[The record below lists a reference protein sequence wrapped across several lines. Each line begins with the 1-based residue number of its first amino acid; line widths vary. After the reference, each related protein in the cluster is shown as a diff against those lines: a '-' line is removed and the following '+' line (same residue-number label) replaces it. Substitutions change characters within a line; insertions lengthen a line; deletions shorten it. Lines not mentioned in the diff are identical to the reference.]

1 MRVSWVAAVS
11 VVSGILIFLPL
22 ILLPAPVSA
31 IPEYGAK
38 ESRNCPFCHVPG
50 DYTRLNE
57 RGRYYLQHNYSFEG
71 YVEKPRETK
80 SRGEEIYVQYCEGC
94 HGKKGENFNIGGNG
108 AAAVEAVKSGR
119 MPPGSLL
126 SLSEQEL
133 KQLASYIDSLGGN
146 GQGAPSTP
154 VAGGAEEE
162 YEELGVHMPTWDV
175 GGIVV
180 AIILAMLFVVR
191 YWRI

>member
-1 MRVSWVAAVS
+1 MRMSWVVAVAAVAS
-11 VVSGILIFLPL
+11 IL
-22 ILLPAPVSA
+22 ILLPLSFPANA
-31 IPEYGAK
+31 TPEYGAK
-38 ESRNCPFCHVPG
+38 ESRNCPFCHVSG

-71 YVEKPRETK
+71 YVEKPREVE

-94 HGKKGENFNIGGNG
+94 HGKKGENFNIAGNG
-108 AAAVEAVKSGR
+108 AAAVDAVKSGR
-119 MPPGSLL
+119 MPPGSPL
-126 SLSEQEL
+126 SLSEEEL
-133 KQLASYIDSLGGN
+133 SQLASYIDALGGN
-146 GQGAPSTP
+146 GRAGGQTSTP
-154 VAGGAEEE
+154 VAGVAEKE

-191 YWRI
+191 YWKL

>member
-1 MRVSWVAAVS
+1 MRMSWVAAVS
-11 VVSGILIFLPL
+11 TIL
-22 ILLPAPVSA
+22 ILLSLFLPPPVSA
-31 IPEYGAK
+31 TPEYGAK
-38 ESRNCPFCHVPG
+38 ESRNCPFCHVSG

-94 HGKKGENFNIGGNG
+94 HGKKGENFNIAGNG
-108 AAAVEAVKSGR
+108 AAAVDAVKSGR
-119 MPPGSLL
+119 MPPGSPL
-126 SLSEQEL
+126 SLSEEEL
-133 KQLASYIDSLGGN
+133 NQLASYIDSLAGN
-146 GQGAPSTP
+146 GKTGGVTSTP
-154 VAGGAEEE
+154 VAGGAEKE

-191 YWRI
+191 YWRL